1 MYLVIDLVSWYVN
14 PFRLFA
20 ETSKCIET
28 LSSFGLSY
36 DYDTIN
42 ICSSA
47 WLRLLLFLKYFLLI
61 LISVVDVV
69 VVVKLL
75 QLPTLYYKRVKIE
88 VGYNIIYIEFLL
100 CMHFGKMQGVI
111 NDLVSC
117 RFSRWVKIIP
127 DPPSLKLVALNALDR
142 S

>member
-1 MYLVIDLVSWYVN
+1 M
-14 PFRLFA
+14 
-20 ETSKCIET
+20 
-28 LSSFGLSY
+28 
-36 DYDTIN
+36 
-42 ICSSA
+42 
-47 WLRLLLFLKYFLLI
+47 
-61 LISVVDVV
+61 ISVVDVA

-127 DPPSLKLVALNALDR
+127 DPPSLKLVALNADAIEANLSQSTSVSR
-142 S
+142 IRFSYLATNHSH

>member
-1 MYLVIDLVSWYVN
+1 M
-14 PFRLFA
+14 
-20 ETSKCIET
+20 
-28 LSSFGLSY
+28 
-36 DYDTIN
+36 
-42 ICSSA
+42 
-47 WLRLLLFLKYFLLI
+47 
-61 LISVVDVV
+61 ISVVDVV

-127 DPPSLKLVALNALDR
+127 DPPSLKLVALNASDG